1 MCTRGRFSVMIK
13 SPDKLINKG
22 DYTPLK
28 NSSDLYNTFWGKWSC
43 YWTYAEQPSSE
54 AEKGIDIFICTNE
67 I

>member
-1 MCTRGRFSVMIK
+1 MIK
-13 SPDKLINKG
+13 SPDKLINK
-22 DYTPLK
+22 
-28 NSSDLYNTFWGKWSC
+28 SDDNTFWGKWSC

>member
-28 NSSDLYNTFWGKWSC
+28 NSSDLYNTFWGK
-43 YWTYAEQPSSE
+43 
-54 AEKGIDIFICTNE
+54 
-67 I
+67 